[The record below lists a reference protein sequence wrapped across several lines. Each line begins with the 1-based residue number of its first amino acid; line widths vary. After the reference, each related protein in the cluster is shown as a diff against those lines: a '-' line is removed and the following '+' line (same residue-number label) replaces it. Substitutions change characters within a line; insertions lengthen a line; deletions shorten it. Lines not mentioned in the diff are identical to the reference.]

1 MAGSYAAALGGI
13 WRSAQ
18 LADDFHALADCGGR
32 FAGTASEARACA
44 LLRERLRAAA
54 PGARLTEHR
63 VAYPGWWRERT
74 TLARA
79 GGADARPLRAHSLV
93 WSPPT
98 PPGGL
103 EAEVLDLGRGTPEA
117 FVAAAAR
124 IPGRLV
130 LVRHEYPFA
139 AGTIHR
145 RRKYL
150 WARERGAAGFLIA
163 SPLAGNVLVTGSSG
177 RGEVADIPAAGVC
190 LESAAALGG
199 GAGAR
204 LDVSVRRGPAE
215 ARNLVLEI
223 PGRTAEW
230 VVLSAHYDGHDLAES
245 ALDNAAGVAAVLEL
259 VRTLGPEIA
268 SRRRGLRAM
277 LFSVEEWGLYGS
289 ERYVAELGP
298 AERAAIALNLN
309 LDTLAGGEGPLTAL
323 VSGFTDLDAWVGR
336 VAGAAGLDLRTVL
349 PLMPNSDHAS
359 FAAAGI
365 PALRLVGGFDD
376 PLAPP
381 RYVLTAADTRDKVS
395 LTALKGATLVA
406 AELLWQA
413 LDWPGPIV
421 PPQR

>member
-1 MAGSYAAALGGI
+1 VSYAAALGAL
-13 WRSAQ
+13 WRSTR
-18 LADDFHALADCGGR
+18 LADDLHALADCGGR
-32 FAGTASEARACA
+32 FAGTPSEARACA
-44 LLRERLRAAA
+44 WLREALGAAA
-54 PGARLTEHR
+54 PGARLAEHR

-74 TLARA
+74 TLALA
-79 GGADARPLRAHSLV
+79 GAGARPLRAHSLV

-103 EAEVLDLGRGTPEA
+103 EAEVLDLGRGTREA
-117 FVAAAAR
+117 FEAAVAR

-145 RRKYL
+145 RRKYQ
-150 WARERGAAGFLIA
+150 WARDRGAAGFLIA
-163 SPLAGNVLVTGSSG
+163 APLPGGVLVTGSSG
-177 RGEVADIPAAGVC
+177 RGEAGDIPAAGVC
-190 LESAAALGG
+190 LESGAAL
-199 GAGAR
+199 AGDARAR
-204 LDVSVRRGPAE
+204 LEIAVRRGPAE
-215 ARNLVLEI
+215 ALNLVLEI

-245 ALDNAAGVAAVLEL
+245 ALDNATGVAALVAL
-259 VRTLGPEIA
+259 VRAFAPEVPA
-268 SRRRGLRAM
+268 CRRGLRAV
-277 LFSVEEWGLYGS
+277 LFTVEEWGLHGS

-309 LDTLAGGEGPLTAL
+309 LDTLTGGGGPLAAL
-323 VSGFTDLDAWVGR
+323 VSGFADLEAWVGR
-336 VAGAAGLDLRTVL
+336 VAGAAGLDVRTVL

-365 PALRLVGGFDD
+365 PALRLLGGFDD

-395 LTALKGATLVA
+395 LAALKSATLVA

-413 LDWPGPIV
+413 LEWPGPIV
-421 PPQR
+421 HAPGK

>member
-1 MAGSYAAALGGI
+1 MSHPAALGGI
-13 WRSAQ
+13 WRSVQ

-32 FAGTASEARACA
+32 FAGTASEARAYT
-44 LLRERLRAAA
+44 LLRECLRAAA

-63 VAYPGWWRERT
+63 VPYPGWWRERT
-74 TLARA
+74 TLALA
-79 GGADARPLRAHSLV
+79 GGAGARPLRAHSLV

-117 FVAAAAR
+117 FEAAGAR
-124 IPGRLV
+124 IAGRLV

-145 RRKYL
+145 RRKYR
-150 WARERGAAGFLIA
+150 WAREHGAAGFLIA
-163 SPLAGNVLVTGSSG
+163 SPLPGGVLVTGSSG
-177 RGEVADIPAAGVC
+177 RGEADDIPAAGVC
-190 LESAAALGG
+190 LESAATLAR
-199 GAGAR
+199 GAR
-204 LDVSVRRGPAE
+204 ARLEVGVRRGPTE

-245 ALDNAAGVAAVLEL
+245 ALDNATGVAAVLEL
-259 VRTLGPEIA
+259 VRALGPETP
-268 SRRRGLRAM
+268 SCRRGLRAV

-289 ERYVAELGP
+289 ERYVAELDA

-309 LDTLAGGEGPLTAL
+309 LDTLVGGGGPLAAL
-323 VSGFTDLDAWVGR
+323 VSGSAELGEWVER

-359 FAAAGI
+359 FAAAAI
-365 PALRLVGGFDD
+365 PALRLLGGFDD

-381 RYVLTAADTRDKVS
+381 RHVLTAADTRDKVS

-406 AELLWQA
+406 AELLRQA

-421 PPQR
+421 ASRGG

>member
-1 MAGSYAAALGGI
+1 VSYAAALGEI

-18 LADDFHALADCGGR
+18 LADDLHALADCGGR

-44 LLRERLRAAA
+44 LLRERLQAAA

-63 VAYPGWWRERT
+63 VPYAGWWRERT
-74 TLARA
+74 TLALA

-103 EAEVLDLGRGTPEA
+103 ETEVLDLGRGTPET
-117 FVAAAAR
+117 FEAAAAR
-124 IPGRLV
+124 IAGRLV

-145 RRKYL
+145 RRKYR

-163 SPLAGNVLVTGSSG
+163 SPLAGGVLVTGSSG
-177 RGEVADIPAAGVC
+177 RGDVGDIPAAGVC
-190 LESAAALGG
+190 LESAAALSG

-245 ALDNAAGVAAVLEL
+245 ALDNATGVAAVLEL
-259 VRTLGPEIA
+259 VRALGPEIPA
-268 SRRRGLRAM
+268 CRRGLRAV

-309 LDTLAGGEGPLTAL
+309 LDTLAGAGGPLTAL
-323 VSGFTDLDAWVGR
+323 VSGFAGLDEWVGR
-336 VAGAAGLDLRTVL
+336 VAGLAGLDLRTVL
-349 PLMPNSDHAS
+349 PLMANSDHAS

-365 PALRLVGGFDD
+365 PALRLVAGFDD

-395 LTALKGATLVA
+395 VTALKGATLVA

-413 LDWPGPIV
+413 LDWPRPIIA
-421 PPQR
+421 PGG